1 MLGLLQVVLSRDSD
15 DAPIHLNSLASAGV
29 LKAFDNTLLTVDRSA
44 VSIGEI
50 RIELSAQRSRGT
62 LSASV
67 LSWHDIS
74 LALGLARSTLVSLNV
89 LDDASAN
96 LASIRSKPEGSFRT
110 LTTLLT
116 ACSTAAVIVASMNV
130 LSGVPC

>member
-1 MLGLLQVVLSRDSD
+1 MV
-15 DAPIHLNSLASAGV
+15 PIHLSWLASAGV
-29 LKAFDNTLLTVDRSA
+29 LKAFANTLLAAVRSA
-44 VSIGEI
+44 VSRGEI
-50 RIELSAQRSRGT
+50 LIELSAQLSRGT

-74 LALGLARSTLVSLNV
+74 LALGLMWSTLTSLIV

-116 ACSTAAVIVASMNV
+116 ACSTAAFIVASMNA

>member
-15 DAPIHLNSLASAGV
+15 CAPIHFNSLASAGV

-44 VSIGEI
+44 VSIGAI

-67 LSWHDIS
+67 LSWLDIS
-74 LALGLARSTLVSLNV
+74 PALGLGWSTLKSLNV
-89 LDDASAN
+89 LDEASAI
-96 LASIRSKPEGSFRT
+96 LATIRLKPEGCFRS
-110 LTTLLT
+110 LVTLLT
-116 ACSTAAVIVASMNV
+116 ACSTDACMVVSMNA
-130 LSGVPC
+130 